1 LLATAA
7 GRNCHILSVDGHNI
21 FFTCPEE
28 ELAWRDVATSIN
40 PLVLLKS
47 AVCSESAL
55 CGQREPK
62 PVKKNKAPSE
72 QKLTK
77 KTNRK
82 TNHFTFFHLL
92 SMFASTTSHPP
103 I

>member
-7 GRNCHILSVDGHNI
+7 GRNCHILSVDGHKI

-47 AVCSESAL
+47 AVCSGSAL
-55 CGQREPK
+55 CGQRGPK
-62 PVKKNKAPSE
+62 PVKKSE
-72 QKLTK
+72 EKQTNLRTKTDQKDK
-77 KTNRK
+77 
-82 TNHFTFFHLL
+82 
-92 SMFASTTSHPP
+92 
-103 I
+103 